1 MRYDDI
7 LATVGRTPVVR
18 LNKVHDTLAGA
29 LWVKL
34 ESFNPG
40 GSVKDRPALNM
51 IEDAEWRGVLTPDM
65 TIVEPTSGNTGIGL
79 AMVAAVKGYRAVFVM
94 AEDMSEER
102 KRILAAYG
110 AEIVLTP
117 ADRGTVGAIEEA
129 RRLEQEKGYFFV
141 GQHYNPANPESHRR
155 TADEIF
161 DDFGVDLDVLVCT
174 TGTGG
179 TISGLST
186 WLRDRIPGLRIV
198 ATEPADSPI
207 LSKGDRL
214 QAQDHGNRAGLHPRY
229 PRHRELRRDRA
240 DHHRSRLPRRPLS
253 RREGRHVRR
262 HLLRGGSGR
271 HARGSPA
278 RGVTG
283 QDPARDPPG
292 YGRTL
297 SQHRSLE
304 LKESGR
310 TGTGAQTGFATGVQ
324 RCSLAPDP
332 PVTILRI
339 VEGRGGGRDA
349 VDPGVFSAL
358 RLRVAKRPPGPSA
371 YAPMYTPQRL
381 HMRNSAVCSPNR

>member
-18 LNKVHDTLAGA
+18 LNHIDDTLAGA

-51 IEDAEWRGVLTPDM
+51 VVDAERRGVLTPDM

-102 KRILAAYG
+102 KSILAAYG

-117 ADRGTVGAIEEA
+117 ADKGTVGAIEEA
-129 RRLEQEKGYFFV
+129 RRLEKEKGYFFV
-141 GQHYNPANPESHRR
+141 GQHYNPANPESHRQ

-161 DDFGVDLDVLVCT
+161 DDFGTDLDVLVCT

-186 WLRDRIPGLRIV
+186 YLRDRVPGLRIV

-207 LSKGDRL
+207 LSKGIACKHKIMGTAPGFIPDTLDTGSYDEIVPITTKAAYGTARFL
-214 QAQDHGNRAGLHPRY
+214 AEKEGIFGGISCGAAVAGMLAVARHEESRGKTLLAILPDTGERY
-229 PRHRELRRDRA
+229 
-240 DHHRSRLPRRPLS
+240 LS
-253 RREGRHVRR
+253 TD
-262 HLLRGGSGR
+262 LWS
-271 HARGSPA
+271 
-278 RGVTG
+278 
-283 QDPARDPPG
+283 
-292 YGRTL
+292 
-297 SQHRSLE
+297 
-304 LKESGR
+304 
-310 TGTGAQTGFATGVQ
+310 
-324 RCSLAPDP
+324 
-332 PVTILRI
+332 
-339 VEGRGGGRDA
+339 
-349 VDPGVFSAL
+349 
-358 RLRVAKRPPGPSA
+358 
-371 YAPMYTPQRL
+371 
-381 HMRNSAVCSPNR
+381 